1 MTSIGEI
8 LRRERL
14 KRNLELGQIAQELK
28 IASRFLEAIEA
39 GQLDKLPGGVFT
51 KSFIIQ
57 YARVLGLDEEKI
69 AGELQRTLDP
79 PPEVPAFVEA
89 PKPADSAIRVPRVEE
104 WKAVGEGRFRWSSSL
119 SAAALVVVVMLLCS
133 ALYALYAW
141 WQRAHRSVAAYQR
154 PPVAAVQQAP
164 PPAPVEQ
171 PSSPA
176 VQPSTVPTGTQPPSG
191 ASAPAPSTE
200 QTAPPV
206 PVTAASPSHPNA
218 APPPPVPVAAA
229 SASLP
234 NPAPPPA
241 VPIAGAS
248 ASRPNAPVRVEL
260 TADEPVWVLV
270 RSDGKYSFSGTL
282 GAKESRTIEATS
294 TVLLRLGNAGGVTIT
309 LNGKPVGPVGPKGQ
323 VRTVQFTSGGFEI
336 VAVPKSPVPLD
347 PL

>member
-28 IASRFLEAIEA
+28 ISPRFLEAIEA

-51 KSFIIQ
+51 KSFTMQ
-57 YARVLGLDEEKI
+57 YARLLGLDEEKI

-79 PPEVPAFVEA
+79 PLEVPASVEA

-104 WKAVGEGRFRWSSSL
+104 WEAVGESRFRWSSSSL

-133 ALYALYAW
+133 GLYALYAW
-141 WQRAHRSVAAYQR
+141 WQRAHR
-154 PPVAAVQQAP
+154 PVAAHQSPPIAAVQPAP
-164 PPAPVEQ
+164 PPAPVQ
-171 PSSPA
+171 PAPPAASVQQSPSPA
-176 VQPSTVPTGTQPPSG
+176 VQPSTAPTGTQPPS
-191 ASAPAPSTE
+191 AAPAPAPSTE
-200 QTAPPV
+200 QPAPPV
-206 PVTAASPSHPNA
+206 A
-218 APPPPVPVAAA
+218 PPPVPVA
-229 SASLP
+229 
-234 NPAPPPA
+234 
-241 VPIAGAS
+241 GAS
-248 ASRPNAPVRVEL
+248 PSHPNAPVRVEL

-270 RSDGKYSFSGTL
+270 RSDGKYFFSGTL
-282 GAKESRTIEATS
+282 GAKESRAFEATS

-336 VAVPKSPVPLD
+336 VAVPKSPLPLD

>member
-39 GQLDKLPGGVFT
+39 GQLEKLPGGVFT

-57 YARVLGLDEEKI
+57 YARLLGLDEETI
-69 AGELQRTLDP
+69 AGEVHRTLEP
-79 PPEVPAFVEA
+79 PPKVPASLEA

-104 WKAVGEGRFRWSSSL
+104 WKTVGEGRFRWSSSL

-133 ALYALYAW
+133 GLYALYAW
-141 WQRAHRSVAAYQR
+141 WQRAHLAVAAHQR

-164 PPAPVEQ
+164 PPTPVEQ
-171 PSSPA
+171 PPSPA
-176 VQPSTVPTGTQPPSG
+176 VQPSTVPTGTQPPAGSP
-191 ASAPAPSTE
+191 APAPST
-200 QTAPPV
+200 QQPAPPV
-206 PVTAASPSHPNA
+206 TA
-218 APPPPVPVAAA
+218 
-229 SASLP
+229 
-234 NPAPPPA
+234 PPA
-241 VPIAGAS
+241 VPVAGAA

-282 GAKESRTIEATS
+282 NAKESRTVEATS
-294 TVLLRLGNAGGVTIT
+294 TVVLRLGNAGGVTIT

-336 VAVPKSPVPLD
+336 VAVPKSPAPLD

>member
-1 MTSIGEI
+1 MTSIGET

-57 YARVLGLDEEKI
+57 YARLLGLDEEMI
-69 AGELQRTLDP
+69 AGEVQRTLAP
-79 PPEVPAFVEA
+79 PPEVPASLEA

-104 WKAVGEGRFRWSSSL
+104 WKTVSEGRFRWSSSL
-119 SAAALVVVVMLLCS
+119 FAAALVVVVMLLCS
-133 ALYALYAW
+133 GLYALYAW
-141 WQRAHRSVAAYQR
+141 WQRAHLSVAAYQR

-164 PPAPVEQ
+164 PPTPVEQ
-171 PSSPA
+171 PPSPA
-176 VQPSTVPTGTQPPSG
+176 VQPSTVPTGTQPPAGSP
-191 ASAPAPSTE
+191 ASAPSTE
-200 QTAPPV
+200 QPAPPVTAPPPV
-206 PVTAASPSHPNA
+206 PVASAPASHPNA
-218 APPPPVPVAAA
+218 APP
-229 SASLP
+229 S
-234 NPAPPPA
+234 A
-241 VPIAGAS
+241 VPIAGAP
-248 ASRPNAPVRVEL
+248 ASHPNAPVRVEL

-282 GAKESRTIEATS
+282 SAKQSRTIEATS
-294 TVLLRLGNAGGVTIT
+294 MVLLRLGNAGGVTIT

-336 VAVPKSPVPLD
+336 VAVPKPPAPLD